1 MQLPDQSPSMQQ
13 QYGQDSTKKQRQ
25 KQNNNQQ
32 HQGQFP
38 KYDLEKICKDNEIPV
53 NKNLLKFDFFA
64 KFSFAAVVLPYLV
77 GWFNF
82 TYEAWEIVLVTVAFF
97 FMIAVNVIIALI
109 TNMEFK

>member
-1 MQLPDQSPSMQQ
+1 MQHDHGPSIQQ
-13 QYGQDSTKKQRQ
+13 QYGNESKKQRQ
-25 KQNNNQQ
+25 KQQNNNQQ
-32 HQGQFP
+32 QGQFP

-64 KFSFAAVVLPYLV
+64 KFGFAAVVLPYLV
-77 GWFNF
+77 GWFSF